1 MAPNCKIYA
10 LKRIRL
16 QGRDAEAAAG
26 FVDEITILKQLRG
39 RSNIIQLVDS
49 QVGIMPCSCL
59 PAGQLAAMPC
69 GCVACRSHGHTMQ
82 HCVAAHVTWP
92 ASLLQVHPP

>member
-26 FVDEITILKQLRG
+26 FVDEITILKRLRG

-49 QVGIMPCSCL
+49 QVGGVGGPG
-59 PAGQLAAMPC
+59 AGVS
-69 GCVACRSHGHTMQ
+69 G
-82 HCVAAHVTWP
+82 
-92 ASLLQVHPP
+92 